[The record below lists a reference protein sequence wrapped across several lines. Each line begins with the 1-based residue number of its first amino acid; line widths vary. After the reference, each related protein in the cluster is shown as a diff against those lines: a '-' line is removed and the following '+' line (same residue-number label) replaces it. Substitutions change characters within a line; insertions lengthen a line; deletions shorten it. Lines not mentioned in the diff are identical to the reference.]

1 MGPLKAD
8 VVVIGGGAAG
18 SMCALTAAQRG
29 LHVVLLE
36 PNKMLGKKLRITGK
50 GRCNVTNHCDV
61 KTILANIPGDGR
73 FLYSALNRLGPQDTM
88 ALFESLGVPL
98 KTERGNRVFPVSD
111 RSHDVANALE
121 RAYAHAGGKVVHAAA
136 TDILTQDG
144 AVSAVVT
151 TEGAID
157 CDAAVICTGGLS
169 YPLTGSTGDGYRFAQ
184 RLGHTVTPTRASLV
198 PLESDD
204 PWCAE
209 MQGFSLR
216 NVTLTVYDEQN
227 KAVYSDLGEMLFTH
241 FGVSGPLVLSAS
253 AHMRDF
259 SRHKYRLSI
268 DLKPALDEKKL
279 DARILRDF
287 QKYAN
292 RDFKNALYDLA
303 GHAMIPV
310 LVRLSGIP
318 IRRSTLS
325 RASSGSGSWSCSS
338 IFRCRSSARGP
349 SMRPLLHPAAC
360 RSRRSTRA
368 PWAPSSCPGCI
379 LPARCSIWTPIP
391 AASTCRSHGA
401 PAMWPEMRSAHNAR
415 KEMNI
420 LDTHITVAIDGPS
433 GAGKSTIARAA
444 ARRFGLI
451 YVDTG
456 AIYRTV
462 GLACERA
469 GADCSDTAAVQV
481 LLPELKIELAYDA
494 AGEQRMLLNGEDVSD
509 TIRLPEVSLLAS
521 RVSALP
527 VVRAFL
533 LDMQRDLART
543 HSAVMDGRDI
553 GTVVLPDAG
562 LKIFLSASAECRAQ
576 RRYRQLQE
584 KGIEE
589 PYADVLRELEQ
600 RDYDDTHRAV
610 APLKAAPDAVHID
623 TSDLTL
629 DESID
634 AVCAAIRTRF
644 GVEGKA

>member
-29 LHVVLLE
+29 LNVVLLE

-50 GRCNVTNHCDV
+50 GRCNVTNNCDI

-88 ALFESLGVPL
+88 ALFEALGVPL
-98 KTERGNRVFPVSD
+98 KTERGSRVFPASD
-111 RSHDVANALE
+111 RSHDIANALE
-121 RAYAHAGGKVVHAAA
+121 RAYAHAGGRVVHAAA

-151 TEGAID
+151 TEGTID
-157 CDAAVICTGGLS
+157 CDAAAICTGGLS
-169 YPLTGSTGDGYRFAQ
+169 YPLTGSTGDGYRLAQ

-227 KAVYSDLGEMLFTH
+227 KAIYSDLGEMLFTH

-259 SRHKYRLSI
+259 SQHKYRLSI

-318 IRRSTLS
+318 EDTKVNAITREQRHRLVELFKHFPVSVTGT
-325 RASSGSGSWSCSS
+325 RPIDEAIITSGGVSLKEVNPRTMGSK
-338 IFRCRSSARGP
+338 I
-349 SMRPLLHPAAC
+349 
-360 RSRRSTRA
+360 
-368 PWAPSSCPGCI
+368 
-379 LPARCSIWTPIP
+379 
-391 AASTCRSHGA
+391 
-401 PAMWPEMRSAHNAR
+401 
-415 KEMNI
+415 
-420 LDTHITVAIDGPS
+420 VDGLY
-433 GAGKSTIARAA
+433 
-444 ARRFGLI
+444 F
-451 YVDTG
+451 
-456 AIYRTV
+456 
-462 GLACERA
+462 
-469 GADCSDTAAVQV
+469 
-481 LLPELKIELAYDA
+481 
-494 AGEQRMLLNGEDVSD
+494 AGEVLDLDAFTGGFNLQIAWSTGHLAGE
-509 TIRLPEVSLLAS
+509 
-521 RVSALP
+521 
-527 VVRAFL
+527 
-533 LDMQRDLART
+533 
-543 HSAVMDGRDI
+543 
-553 GTVVLPDAG
+553 
-562 LKIFLSASAECRAQ
+562 
-576 RRYRQLQE
+576 
-584 KGIEE
+584 
-589 PYADVLRELEQ
+589 
-600 RDYDDTHRAV
+600 
-610 APLKAAPDAVHID
+610 HI
-623 TSDLTL
+623 
-629 DESID
+629 
-634 AVCAAIRTRF
+634 
-644 GVEGKA
+644 